1 MAQGSKLKYGCLAAY
16 RRGPL
21 DLLGGGYK
29 PHHEDIAGTS
39 KASNRCS
46 KDPRAP
52 VSYEVRSDSK
62 IRSGGCI

>member
-39 KASNRCS
+39 KASNRCR

-52 VSYEVRSDSK
+52 LS
-62 IRSGGCI
+62 